1 MVLGIDIG
9 STTISAVL
17 LDRRGEVAWTF
28 YEFHSGQIGRGLQK
42 LTDTLPPGCLPRI
55 ALTSSSRLNLDG
67 IESTDID
74 TIIKIG
80 GQGHE
85 PKIPADK

>member
-17 LDRRGEVAWTF
+17 LDRRGEVAGTF

-42 LTDTLPPGCLPRI
+42 LTDTLPWAACPVLPLLLRH
-55 ALTSSSRLNLDG
+55 A
-67 IESTDID
+67 
-74 TIIKIG
+74 
-80 GQGHE
+80 
-85 PKIPADK
+85 